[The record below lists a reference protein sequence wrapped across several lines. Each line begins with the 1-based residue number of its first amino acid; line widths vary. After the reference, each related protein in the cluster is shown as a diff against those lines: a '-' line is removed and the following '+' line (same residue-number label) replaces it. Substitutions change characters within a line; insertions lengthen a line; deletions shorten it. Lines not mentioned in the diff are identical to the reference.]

1 MINTIKFLA
10 VVLLITSITNGILQI
25 PNTAFAQQE
34 LNDSGTTESVTS
46 NYDAIIKSILI
57 ISQVSILGLTF
68 NNVIFQ
74 KIVRRK
80 NNRIG
85 DGGKDFNIS
94 DNQLLKRFTV
104 ILALCCITIITA
116 STGIMLIQSY
126 ELSQNLS
133 QDLFSAFSILYTTSV
148 GQVWTI
154 RIITSLIITVLVFSH
169 YMVKRNSIKKKI
181 KGNSTQQHGDKISN
195 NIAILLSLGVIVFSS
210 INLFSNSMQSHSNS
224 LSPLAVSVDWVHFMS
239 VSIWIG
245 GLFYLSSI
253 LLKSI
258 KLSINE
264 SAKIIDY
271 DESDIKDSILNTHQI
286 SFMLMCFSFIAIL
299 SLCVIGTTGLY
310 MSLIHLQRLNAI
322 FTTLYGQ
329 ILIIKLSL
337 AFTLIFLG
345 RHNQLKIQK
354 YAALTSKVII
364 GSSSNNNDPKAFSI
378 HNKERVCFL

>member
-264 SAKIIDY
+264 SAKIIDD

-364 GSSSNNNDPKAFSI
+364 GSSSNNNDPKAFSS
-378 HNKERVCFL
+378 HNKKRVCFL